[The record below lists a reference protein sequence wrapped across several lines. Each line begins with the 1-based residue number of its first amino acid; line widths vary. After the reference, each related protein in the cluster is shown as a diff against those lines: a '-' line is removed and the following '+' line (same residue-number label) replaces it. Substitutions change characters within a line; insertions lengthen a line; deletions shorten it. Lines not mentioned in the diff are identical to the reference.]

1 MTPSF
6 GTIAAHRFGTGP
18 RPGEPPAGTVD
29 ALLEQVTRGVAETCP
44 FPHDGIAGRRA
55 SFPAFQALAQEYRE
69 QRKND
74 TVRKI
79 GDRVV
84 NPYQIALN
92 TAFLRDQHLK
102 IGHAV
107 QSPNG
112 FFERLA
118 AFWCDHFAVNAEK
131 TSSMRILVG
140 LYEAEA
146 LRPNLAGRFAPLL
159 RAAILHPAMLAY
171 LDQPKSMG
179 PHSPAGRK
187 RGRGLNENLARELI
201 ELHTLG
207 ADGGYT
213 QDDVRAAARVL
224 TGLDHDGGAFE
235 TTYRPNWAEP
245 GIHRVL
251 GRAYGGP
258 QRSLADVDALLAD
271 LAAHEATRRHIC
283 RKLVVH
289 FIADAPPAEVVEA
302 MVTAWSSTDGELLA
316 VYRAMLEHPL
326 SWAQDGQKAR
336 QPFDFVVAGLR
347 ALDVPA
353 DALAPAAVLP
363 KKAAGS
369 AMATPQDGTPA
380 MAPERD
386 PGQSAEQAADQSPG
400 QAPDPAP
407 DLGPD
412 PAPDPAITAA
422 GASGAEGPA
431 VESTGGG
438 DNAASPA
445 VLAAP
450 TADGR
455 APIRANPLSVG
466 ALQRLGQ
473 PLWRPPS
480 PAGWDEEL
488 SAWITAAQLTQRI
501 DWLHALVARFG
512 GDRDPRLF
520 VQAVLGDAARD
531 DTIQVVSQAPSRQAG
546 LVLALASPEFNR
558 R

>member
-1 MTPSF
+1 MTLSF

-18 RPGEPPAGTVD
+18 RPDEPPAETVD
-29 ALLEQVTRGVAETCP
+29 ALIAQVTRGVAETCP
-44 FPHDGIAGRRA
+44 FPYDGIAGRRA
-55 SFPAFQALAQEYRE
+55 SFPAFQALAGAYRE

-74 TVRKI
+74 TVRKV

-84 NPYQIALN
+84 NPFQIALN

-102 IGHAV
+102 IGHAA

-112 FFERLA
+112 FYERLA
-118 AFWCDHFAVNAEK
+118 AFWVNHFAVNADK
-131 TSSMRILVG
+131 TASMRILVG

-171 LDQPKSMG
+171 LDQSKSMG

-213 QDDVRAAARVL
+213 QDDVRAAACVL

-235 TTYRPNWAEP
+235 TIYRANWAEP
-245 GIHRVL
+245 GVHRVL
-251 GRAYGGP
+251 GRAYGGAAP
-258 QRSLADVDALLAD
+258 SLADVDALLAD
-271 LAAHEATRRHIC
+271 LAAREATRRHIC

-289 FIADAPPAEVVEA
+289 FIADEPPAEVIEA
-302 MVTAWSSTDGELLA
+302 MVVAWSRTDGELLA
-316 VYRAMLEHPL
+316 VYRAMLEHPR

-336 QPFDFVVAGLR
+336 QPFDFVVAALR
-347 ALDVPA
+347 ALDVPGE
-353 DALAPAAVLP
+353 ALGPSAVLP
-363 KKAAGS
+363 KKAGGA
-369 AMATPQDGTPA
+369 AMATLQEGTSSQATDQA
-380 MAPERD
+380 MM
-386 PGQSAEQAADQSPG
+386 
-400 QAPDPAP
+400 
-407 DLGPD
+407 
-412 PAPDPAITAA
+412 AA
-422 GASGAEGPA
+422 GPPGADERA
-431 VESTGGG
+431 VERTVGG
-438 DNAASPA
+438 DDAASST

-501 DWLHALVARFG
+501 EWLQALVARFG
-512 GDRDPRLF
+512 GDRDPRRF
-520 VQAVLGDAARD
+520 VQTVLGDAARD
-531 DTIQVVSQAPSRQAG
+531 DTIKVVSQAPSRRAG